1 LSAEA
6 QVRRKNVL
14 GILWPAV
21 ALACACSGQG
31 GGESAA
37 PAEETPR
44 ETAAEATAD
53 ACAALS
59 QSEIEQAVGNPVLPG
74 EPDAGPEVCNWDT
87 ENPDHVSVLLIVR
100 PKGSTREE
108 TLCAD
113 LREAGGEGER
123 LSGLGDVA
131 VWKFSAMGTMFNSG
145 DLEACGPRGFVSISL
160 NGKADEPKLKEA
172 AIALVGKV
180 MGG

>member
-1 LSAEA
+1 MKRE
-6 QVRRKNVL
+6 VVVVL
-14 GILWPAV
+14 PVLLFVAL
-21 ALACACSGQG
+21 ALACAGSGGG
-31 GGESAA
+31 GGEAA
-37 PAEETPR
+37 PEES
-44 ETAAEATAD
+44 EATEPAREAAAD

-74 EPDAGPEVCNWDT
+74 EPESGSETCDWDT

-100 PKGSTREE
+100 PKGGIREE

-113 LREAGGEGER
+113 LRKSAEGER

-145 DLEACGPRGFVSISL
+145 DLEACGPLGFVSISL
-160 NGKADEPKLKEA
+160 NGKADEAKLKQA
-172 AIALVGKV
+172 AVTLVGKV
-180 MGG
+180 LAGG

>member
-1 LSAEA
+1 MKREGSFLLAFLA
-6 QVRRKNVL
+6 T
-14 GILWPAV
+14 AV
-21 ALACACSGQG
+21 AFACGGSGG
-31 GGESAA
+31 REPPPPAA
-37 PAEETPR
+37 A
-44 ETAAEATAD
+44 ETAAAEPASQATVD

-74 EPDAGPEVCNWDT
+74 EPESGSETCDWGT

-100 PKGSTREE
+100 PKGGIREE

-113 LREAGGEGER
+113 LRQSKEGER
-123 LSGLGDVA
+123 LSGLGEVA

-160 NGKADEPKLKEA
+160 NGKADEAKLKEA
-172 AIALVGKV
+172 GLTLVRKV